1 METSVLSCRQSNP
14 PNSILCEGCEDRER
28 FHRLVTNRHEALSV
42 LRAELAKYRARSYDD
57 LARLVSEINSYDV
70 VAPSGLTYQVEIVV
84 NWDGH
89 KDGDIR
95 VDGMVDDG
103 GWRAFV
109 PLCTGFVI
117 DPDGT
122 IRGS

>member
-1 METSVLSCRQSNP
+1 M
-14 PNSILCEGCEDRER
+14 
-28 FHRLVTNRHEALSV
+28 NRHEALSV
-42 LRAELAKYRARSYDD
+42 LRAELAKYRARSYDE
-57 LARLVSEINSYDV
+57 LARLVGEINSYDV

-84 NWDGH
+84 SWDGH

-109 PLCTGFVI
+109 PLCTGFII

-122 IRGS
+122 IQGS

>member
-1 METSVLSCRQSNP
+1 M
-14 PNSILCEGCEDRER
+14 
-28 FHRLVTNRHEALSV
+28 NRHEALSV
-42 LRAELAKYRARSYDD
+42 LRAELAKYRARSYDE
-57 LARLVSEINSYDV
+57 LARLVGAIHSYDV
-70 VAPSGLTYQVEIVV
+70 AATSGLTYQVEIVV
-84 NWDGH
+84 SWDGH

-103 GWRAFV
+103 GWRAVV